1 MKRKISSFLF
11 GLLFLVG
18 FGILAYPTISNQ
30 WNTYRQSRL
39 ISNYD
44 DVVSEMSEED
54 FTKEWEIARSYNQT
68 FEANSIRTD
77 IFGTEHSEDITDTE
91 YWKVLNAAGN
101 GIMGYITIP
110 KINVKLSIYH
120 GTDEEV
126 LQTGVGH
133 LNGTKLP
140 VGGESN
146 HSVLSAHRGLPSAKL
161 FTDIDQ
167 LKEKDRFYLHILN
180 EDMAYEVDQI
190 LPMVEKDDYDALEE
204 ALKVEEGQDYVT
216 LFTCTPYGVNSHR
229 LLVRGHRVPYDGE
242 LESTPVDSMVQAIQN
257 YYMLFLLL
265 GLGVTVLAIFVMRRR
280 MKRKSISQTQMKNAE
295 NGTAAGAEPGTETEM
310 EPKMETKTERENRKE
325 GES

>member
-1 MKRKISSFLF
+1 MKRKISTFLF

-30 WNTYRQSRL
+30 WNTYRQSKL

-44 DVVSEMSEED
+44 SVVSEMSEED
-54 FTKEWEIARSYNQT
+54 FEAEWEAARSYNQT
-68 FEANSIRTD
+68 FTENSIRSDVFGIEESDD
-77 IFGTEHSEDITDTE
+77 IKGTE
-91 YWKVLNAAGN
+91 YWKVLNVGGD
-101 GIMGYITIP
+101 GIMGYLTIP
-110 KINVKLSIYH
+110 KINVRLSIYH
-120 GTDEEV
+120 GTEEDV
-126 LQTGVGH
+126 IQTGVGH

-140 VGGESN
+140 IGGESN

-180 EDMAYEVDQI
+180 EDLAYEVDQI
-190 LPMVEKDDYDALEE
+190 LPMIDKDDYDALEE
-204 ALKVEEGQDYVT
+204 AMKIEEGEDYVT

-257 YYMLFLLL
+257 YYMLYLLI
-265 GLGVTVLAIFVMRRR
+265 GLGVTVLAILVMRRISKKKS
-280 MKRKSISQTQMKNAE
+280 MKQAD
-295 NGTAAGAEPGTETEM
+295 TET
-310 EPKMETKTERENRKE
+310 KADTENREE